1 MSPRCS
7 PQLNAFCAGP
17 ALDGESPIR
26 YFLSDRLLNCVDFLG
41 ARLASTFTPVA
52 KTFRPCFHEP
62 APPGPRRPA
71 PSRVTLKSKKS
82 CSLAEKQPFRGDVRC
97 LTMVPPCRGQF
108 ETGSRRATFVRRPQ
122 WLVFS
127 SSRGDR
133 NRFLAAPAHQRRQF
147 RSRICFRSVSARES
161 GPDWLTVCN

>member
-1 MSPRCS
+1 MVSEG
-7 PQLNAFCAGP
+7 FGGFGP
-17 ALDGESPIR
+17 GRITAHLQAYCPKSGLRKSIIAQNWGKR
-26 YFLSDRLLNCVDFLG
+26 DRLNCVDFLG

-108 ETGSRRATFVRRPQ
+108 ETGSRRATFIRRPQ

-133 NRFLAAPAHQRRQF
+133 NRFLAAPAQSPAVTF
-147 RSRICFRSVSARES
+147 
-161 GPDWLTVCN
+161 

>member
-1 MSPRCS
+1 MR
-7 PQLNAFCAGP
+7 
-17 ALDGESPIR
+17 ALLQSR
-26 YFLSDRLLNCVDFLG
+26 
-41 ARLASTFTPVA
+41 RLARNL
-52 KTFRPCFHEP
+52 RPCFHEP
-62 APPGPRRPA
+62 APPRPRRPA

-108 ETGSRRATFVRRPQ
+108 ETGSRRATFIRRPQ

-133 NRFLAAPAHQRRQF
+133 NRFLAAPAQSPAVTFGADCFHSGSPHFENLSENKLATSGERRDRRNCPRGAKNAPWDSF
-147 RSRICFRSVSARES
+147 VSPSHSR
-161 GPDWLTVCN
+161 